1 MAKVKKKKKPVAKK
15 VPWTLIFIGGSVC
28 ATAIGLIVLLRWWG
42 AAGREVKA
50 EFARIRSVGEPVTHE
65 ETERWLAELP
75 GEPLQSQQLLSVDQ
89 TLSSALDTQVG
100 KELPIV
106 GSDPA
111 LPPLTGDWKRQA
123 MAEVVLQNCQGPIDF
138 ILDLDKQHRRVRV
151 TTNWKSREAAL
162 LDIDTNIFRRM
173 VRVLQLRAYLQM
185 REGRWSDAKDSIHAI
200 IYVTNILQMSPDLN
214 IQLSR
219 IAFIGVLTQMM
230 IDILPSAQ
238 FTADD
243 LTQLETAVASLR
255 FREGFKVALIA
266 DRAVAIEG
274 LHNPSTWPAVQ
285 GGVIKNVKASYD
297 SDKLFYLTC
306 SRTLISGIDQGLPE
320 FLKAAQANQQRFAE
334 LKQQG
339 SRAIFQKYC
348 TARAFPP
355 SQALAE
361 ALASGE
367 TRAAVCRVL
376 LRMASHRLRSG
387 QWPESLDEV
396 AAANEPPLPSDPL
409 TQQPLKLARNG
420 TVWTLYGVGTNL
432 IDDHGVLDGQPTPDI
447 GNVIRR

>member
-1 MAKVKKKKKPVAKK
+1 MAKIKKKKKPVAKK
-15 VPWTLIFIGGSVC
+15 VPWTSIVIGGSLCV
-28 ATAIGLIVLLRWWG
+28 TAIALIVLLRWWG
-42 AAGREVKA
+42 ASGREVKA

-75 GEPLQSQQLLSVDQ
+75 GEPLSTQQLQDIDQ
-89 TLSSALDTQVG
+89 TLFSALDPLSA

-106 GSDPA
+106 GSDPVM
-111 LPPLTGDWKRQA
+111 PPLTGDWKRQA
-123 MAEVVLQNCQGPIDF
+123 IAEVVLQNCQGPIDLM
-138 ILDLDKQHRRVRV
+138 LDLDKQHRQVRL
-151 TTNWKSREAAL
+151 TTRWKNREAAL

-200 IYVTNILQMSPDLN
+200 IYLTNILQMSPDMN
-214 IQLSR
+214 IQLTR

-230 IDILPSAQ
+230 IDILPGAQ

-243 LTQLETAVASLR
+243 LTQLETAVASIR

-274 LHNPSTWPAVQ
+274 LHNASTWPSVQ
-285 GGVIKNVKASYD
+285 GGVIKHVKGSYD

-306 SRTLISGIDQGLPE
+306 SRTLISALDLGLSE
-320 FLKAAQANQQRFAE
+320 FLKAAQTNQQRFAE

-339 SRAIFQKYC
+339 DRAIFQKYC
-348 TARAFPP
+348 TVRAFPP

-367 TRAAVCRVL
+367 TRAVVCRVF

-396 AAANEPPLPSDPL
+396 AAPNEPSLPADPL
-409 TQQPLKLARNG
+409 TQQPLKLASNG
-420 TVWTLYGVGTNL
+420 TTWTLYGIGTNL
-432 IDDHGVLDGQPTPDI
+432 IDDHGALDGQPAPDI